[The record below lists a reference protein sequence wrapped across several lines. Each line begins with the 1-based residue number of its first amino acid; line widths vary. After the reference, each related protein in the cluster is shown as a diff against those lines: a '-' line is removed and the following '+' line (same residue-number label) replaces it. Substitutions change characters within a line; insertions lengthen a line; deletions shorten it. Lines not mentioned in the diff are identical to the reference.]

1 MVVDD
6 ILNVLKQNEYSP
18 MGTNLKEMGFFYK
31 NLGDS
36 MNIAAVVN
44 NTGNT
49 IFSGEQL
56 KEVAFQVERKFLLQ
70 GRRNVNIQYIII
82 SDNPDR
88 DSRINKIEGINIWVV
103 DVVVHRLIVYENY
116 LPDFEDICKGLET
129 AIDNSQKPVVKQ
141 KFNIPFIN
149 LLFILVNIIVY
160 IITELNGST
169 WNTDYMVS
177 CGASMWQLIFEKGQY
192 YRLFTCMFLHFGL
205 SHLLNNMFSLF
216 IIGNEVEKIFGKLK
230 YIVIYI
236 ISGIGASLLSAVY
249 YMKIGENVVSAGASG
264 AIFGLIGA
272 MMVGLYCSNR
282 IDGRRIGSR
291 FFLLLAMALYSG
303 STNVDNMAH
312 AGGFITGT
320 IVAAIFA
327 YFGFKHDNA
336 ACKR

>member
-1 MVVDD
+1 MVVEN
-6 ILNVLKQNEYSP
+6 ILNVLKQNKYSP

-36 MNIAAVVN
+36 MNIAVVVN
-44 NTGNT
+44 NTGNI

-56 KEVAFQVERKFLLQ
+56 KEVSFQVERKFLLQ
-70 GRRNVNIQYIII
+70 GKRHVNIQYIII
-82 SDNPDR
+82 SDDPDR
-88 DSRINKIEGINIWVV
+88 DSVINKTEGVNIWMV
-103 DVVVHRLIVYENY
+103 DINVNRLIVYENE
-116 LPDFEDICKGLET
+116 LPDFEDICKDLEI
-129 AIDNSQKPVVKQ
+129 AIDNIQKPDEKRNL
-141 KFNIPFIN
+141 KASYIN
-149 LLFILVNIIVY
+149 LLFIAVNIIVF

-169 WNTDYMVS
+169 WDTDYMVK
-177 CGASMWQLIFEKGQY
+177 CGASMWQLIFEDGQY

-216 IIGNEVEKIFGKLK
+216 IIGNEVEKIFGRLK

-236 ISGIGASLLSAVY
+236 VSGMGAGILSAVY
-249 YMKIGENVVSAGASG
+249 YMKIGGNVVSAGASG

-272 MMVGLYCSNR
+272 MMVGLYYSNR

-320 IVAAIFA
+320 IVSAIFA
-327 YFGFKHDNA
+327 YFGFKHDNV